1 MASPR
6 NRRPGYSRRAQYGLF
21 IGYVIAIAGVLV
33 GAVLLLISKLDP
45 PAFSALRAG
54 TAEVTAPV
62 SWGVGSVVR
71 GIGSIPGWVGS
82 YFGVHGE
89 NARLKEQVK
98 RQEQVLLKARAIAY
112 ENIRLKKLL
121 NMREPAIEDIINA
134 RLVSS
139 SASSTRRYALIY
151 AGIAQG
157 VHAGM
162 PVRGPDG
169 LVGRVIEA
177 GPDTARVLMII
188 DPESVIPVRRL
199 KDGAPGFAAGRGD
212 GLLEVRPIAMTTGQF
227 APGDIL
233 VTSGTGGIFP
243 PNVPVAKV
251 TERGRDSAL
260 AMPLARPDALD
271 FATVMKTYLPPPPP
285 PAQDTRP

>member
-6 NRRPGYSRRAQYGLF
+6 NRRPGYSRRAQYSLF
-21 IGYVIAIAGVLV
+21 ISYVIFIAGVLV
-33 GAVLLLISKLDP
+33 GGVLLLISRLDP

-54 TAEVTAPV
+54 TAEVTAPI
-62 SWGVGSVVR
+62 SGGVGWVAR
-71 GIGSIPGWVGS
+71 GIGSIPGWIGS

-89 NARLKEQVK
+89 NARLKDQVT
-98 RQEQVLLKARAIAY
+98 RQEQALLRARAIAY

-121 NMREPAIEDIINA
+121 AVREPGDVDVINT
-134 RLVSS
+134 RVVSS
-139 SASSTRRYALIY
+139 SASSTRRYALVY

-169 LVGRVIEA
+169 LIGRVIEA

-212 GLLEVRPIAMTTGQF
+212 GMLEVRPIAMANGQF
-227 APGDIL
+227 AVGDIL

-260 AMPLARPDALD
+260 AAPLARPDVLD
-271 FATVMKTYLPPPPP
+271 YATVMKAFMPPPPP
-285 PAQDTRP
+285 PPTDSRP

>member
-6 NRRPGYSRRAQYGLF
+6 NRRPGYSRRAQYSLF
-21 IGYVIAIAGVLV
+21 ISYVILIAGVLI
-33 GAVLLLISKLDP
+33 GGILLLISRLDP

-62 SWGVGSVVR
+62 SGGVGWVVR
-71 GIGSIPGWVGS
+71 GIGSFPGWIGS
-82 YFGVHGE
+82 WFGVHGE
-89 NARLKEQVK
+89 NARLKERVA
-98 RQEQVLLKARAIAY
+98 RQEQALLRARAIAY
-112 ENIRLKKLL
+112 ENLRLKRLL
-121 NMREPAIEDIINA
+121 AVREPGDQDVVST
-134 RLVSS
+134 RVVSS
-139 SASSTRRYALIY
+139 TASSTRRYALVY
-151 AGIAQG
+151 AGLAQG

-169 LVGRVIEA
+169 LIGRVIEA

-188 DPESVIPVRRL
+188 DPESVVPVRRL

-212 GLLEVRPIAMTTGQF
+212 GTLEVRPIAMANGQF
-227 APGDIL
+227 AVGDIL

-251 TERGRDSAL
+251 TERGRDDAL
-260 AMPLARPDALD
+260 ATPLARPDVLD
-271 FATVMKTYLPPPPP
+271 FATVMKAFMPPPPP
-285 PAQDTRP
+285 PPTDNRP

>member
-6 NRRPGYSRRAQYGLF
+6 NRRPGYSRRAQYSLF
-21 IGYVIAIAGVLV
+21 ISYVIFIAGVLV
-33 GAVLLLISKLDP
+33 GGVLLLISRLDP

-62 SWGVGSVVR
+62 SGGVGWVAR
-71 GIGSIPGWVGS
+71 GIGSIPGWIGS
-82 YFGVHGE
+82 WFSVHGE
-89 NARLKEQVK
+89 NARLKDQVT
-98 RQEQVLLKARAIAY
+98 RQEQALLRARAIAY

-121 NMREPAIEDIINA
+121 AVREPGDDDVVNT
-134 RLVSS
+134 RVVSS
-139 SASSTRRYALIY
+139 SASSTRRYALVY

-169 LVGRVIEA
+169 LIGRVVEA

-212 GLLEVRPIAMTTGQF
+212 GMLEVRPIAMANGQF
-227 APGDIL
+227 AVGDIL

-260 AMPLARPDALD
+260 ATPLARPDVLD
-271 FATVMKTYLPPPPP
+271 YATVMKAFMPPPPP
-285 PAQDTRP
+285 PPTDTRP

>member
-6 NRRPGYSRRAQYGLF
+6 NRRPGYSRRAQYSRF
-21 IGYVIAIAGVLV
+21 ISYVIAIAGLLI
-33 GAVLLLISKLDP
+33 GAILLLVSRLDP

-62 SWGVGSVVR
+62 SGGIGWVVR
-71 GIGSIPGWVGS
+71 GIGSIPGWIGS

-89 NARLKEQVK
+89 NARLKEQVAH
-98 RQEQVLLKARAIAY
+98 QEQVLLKARAIAY

-121 NMREPAIEDIINA
+121 GVREPAIEDVITA
-134 RLVSS
+134 RIVSS
-139 SASSTRRYALIY
+139 SGSSTRRYALIF
-151 AGIAQG
+151 AGLRQD

-162 PVRGPDG
+162 PVRGPYG
-169 LVGRVIEA
+169 LIGRIVEA

-212 GLLEVRPIAMTTGQF
+212 GMLEVRPITMGNGQF
-227 APGDIL
+227 AVGDIL

-243 PNVPVAKV
+243 PNVPVARV
-251 TERGRDSAL
+251 TERSRDSSL
-260 AMPLARPDALD
+260 ATPLNRPDVLD
-271 FATVMKTYLPPPPP
+271 YATVSKAFMPPPPP
-285 PAQDTRP
+285 PPTDGRP

>member
-6 NRRPGYSRRAQYGLF
+6 NRRPGYSRRAQYSLF
-21 IGYVIAIAGVLV
+21 ISYVIFIAGVLV
-33 GAVLLLISKLDP
+33 GGILLLISRLDP

-54 TAEVTAPV
+54 AAEVTAPV
-62 SWGVGSVVR
+62 SGGVGWVAR

-82 YFGVHGE
+82 WFGVHGE
-89 NARLKEQVK
+89 NARLKQQVE
-98 RQEQVLLKARAIAY
+98 RQEQALLRARAIAY
-112 ENIRLKKLL
+112 ENLRLKKLL
-121 NMREPAIEDIINA
+121 AVREPGNVDIIST
-134 RLVSS
+134 RVVSS

-151 AGIAQG
+151 AGLAQG

-188 DPESVIPVRRL
+188 DPESVVPVRRL

-212 GLLEVRPIAMTTGQF
+212 GMLEVRPIAMANGQF
-227 APGDIL
+227 AVGDIL

-251 TERGRDSAL
+251 TERGRDAAL
-260 AMPLARPDALD
+260 ATPLARPDVLD
-271 FATVMKTYLPPPPP
+271 YATVMKAFMPPPPP
-285 PAQDTRP
+285 PPTDNRP

>member
-6 NRRPGYSRRAQYGLF
+6 NRRPGYSRRAQYSLF
-21 IGYVIAIAGVLV
+21 ISYVILIAGVLI
-33 GAVLLLISKLDP
+33 GGILLLISRLDP

-62 SWGVGSVVR
+62 SGGVGWVVR
-71 GIGSIPGWVGS
+71 GIGSVPGWIGS
-82 YFGVHGE
+82 WFGVHGE
-89 NARLKEQVK
+89 NARLKERVA
-98 RQEQVLLKARAIAY
+98 RQEQALLRARAIAY
-112 ENIRLKKLL
+112 ENLRLKRLL
-121 NMREPAIEDIINA
+121 AVREPDGQDVVST
-134 RLVSS
+134 RVVSS
-139 SASSTRRYALIY
+139 TASSTRRYALVY

-169 LVGRVIEA
+169 LIGRVIEA

-188 DPESVIPVRRL
+188 DPESVVPVRRL

-212 GLLEVRPIAMTTGQF
+212 GTLEVRPIAMANGQF
-227 APGDIL
+227 AVGDIL

-251 TERGRDSAL
+251 TEPGRDAAL
-260 AMPLARPDALD
+260 AIPLARPDVLD
-271 FATVMKTYLPPPPP
+271 FATVMKAFMPPPPPP
-285 PAQDTRP
+285 PADTRP